1 MKWRERST
9 NAKKYLEDHPEITAE
24 IEKKVRNNFS
34 EAFEK
39 SLGDE
44 EVDPEQEKAPEEEEN

>member
-1 MKWRERST
+1 MFIKD
-9 NAKKYLEDHPEITAE
+9 AKKYLEEHPNITAE
-24 IEKKVRNNFS
+24 IEKRVRDSFS

-44 EVDPEQEKAPEEEEN
+44 EIDPEQEKEPEDEE